1 MRPIATRLSPDQRQL
16 MGQYYARLS
25 PVVTAGS
32 FDAERLEHGKVLAE
46 IGDWSVQAPPCA
58 SCHGSRGTG
67 VGSVTPPL
75 AGQTQAYLLA
85 QLKRFRSGERKSD
98 TLGLMNGIARRL
110 SNNDLRAAAA
120 YYGSLAIPGSERQ
133 AAGAAK

>member
-1 MRPIATRLSPDQRQL
+1 MLARSCQKLSRLPLDPRPGPGRPSL
-16 MGQYYARLS
+16 
-25 PVVTAGS
+25 
-32 FDAERLEHGKVLAE
+32 ER
-46 IGDWSVQAPPCA
+46 VQAPPCA

-120 YYGSLAIPGSERQ
+120 YYGSLAIPGSEAQ